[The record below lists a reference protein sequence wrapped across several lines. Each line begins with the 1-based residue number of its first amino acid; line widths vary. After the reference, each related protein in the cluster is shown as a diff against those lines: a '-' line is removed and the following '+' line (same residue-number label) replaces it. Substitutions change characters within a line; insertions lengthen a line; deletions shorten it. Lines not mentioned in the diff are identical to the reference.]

1 MNKKSK
7 NLNFSQLGENI
18 SILMEHC
25 EIDAA
30 ELARESGLPTSTISR
45 LRSNISDFSPN
56 ISSLIPIA
64 RYFQIS
70 VSQLIGEEAL
80 PQDICGTF
88 KPNIVKKLFVPLLN
102 PQHIYEYVM
111 SDKLIDEL
119 FIEVNL
125 QVSRKAFA
133 CFTQGSAMEPKFQD
147 KSLLIIDPEVTA
159 ENLDYVLA
167 ISLEKKTI
175 LFRQLL
181 TDGEDRY
188 LKTLNPVFNDFVKIN
203 NNSHKIAG
211 TLVQSLQNFKNMEH
225 VIYSGTADSHHS

>member
-25 EIDAA
+25 EIDAT

-64 RYFQIS
+64 RYFQIT

-80 PQDICGTF
+80 PQDICGSF
-88 KPNIVKKLFVPLLN
+88 KPTIIKKHFVPLLN
-102 PQHIYEYVM
+102 TENIYEYIM
-111 SDKLIDEL
+111 RDKLKNEL

-125 QVSRKAFA
+125 QVSNKTFA

-147 KSLLIIDPEVTA
+147 KSLLIIDPELTP

-188 LKTLNPVFNDFVKIN
+188 LKTLNPIFNDFVKIN
-203 NNSHKIAG
+203 NGSHKIAG
-211 TLVQSLQNFKNMEH
+211 IIVQSRQNFKSNDGLH
-225 VIYSGTADSHHS
+225 